1 MRRPLR
7 TLDLPLR
14 LLAALGALLAAG
26 PGPAAADVGDHP
38 HRLPVGDPERREK
51 TVAPELDVLLDTRT
65 LKPLAP
71 RELSA
76 KLAGVRL
83 LLVGE
88 SHTSEEFHRVQEIVL
103 RELHRAGRKVVVGLE
118 MFPPDSQQALDQWSA
133 GELADAEF
141 LEASGWYEH
150 WGYRWEYYRSIF
162 ELIRD
167 EGLPMRGLNVPRDV
181 VRAAREKGF
190 DGLDPEDRRRLPEE
204 IQPATPEFQRLFLS
218 YFGDDSGLHALEGEM
233 LEGFLR
239 AQTAWDA
246 SMAYNASKVLAE
258 DPEAMVVVLVGSGH
272 VAYGLGIA
280 RQAAPLLEAP
290 VATLIPVP
298 VSVDGEPVE
307 DVSASYAD
315 FLWGVAEE
323 EWTRFPSLGLSTR
336 EVEGAEDGA
345 REVLFVAEASA
356 AEEAGLE
363 AGDVLISVGGRAVK
377 GAEAIRLATAS
388 LQWGDTIDVRYRRGD
403 EEHTVTLYLRRR

>member
-1 MRRPLR
+1 
-7 TLDLPLR
+7 
-14 LLAALGALLAAG
+14 AALGALLAAS
-26 PGPAAADVGDHP
+26 PGPAAAEAGDRP

-51 TVAPELDVLLDTRT
+51 TVAPELDVLVDTRT
-65 LKPLAP
+65 LEPLAP
-71 RELSA
+71 RDLPA

-88 SHTSEEFHRVQEIVL
+88 SHTSDEFHRVQEIEL

-118 MFPPDSQQALDQWSA
+118 MFPPEVQPALDRWSA
-133 GELADAEF
+133 GELDDAAF
-141 LEASGWYEH
+141 LDASGWYEH

-167 EGLPMRGLNVPRDV
+167 AGLPMRGLNVPRDV

-190 DGLDPEDRRRLPEE
+190 DGLDPDDRRRLPSE
-204 IQPATPEFQRLFLS
+204 IQTATPEFRRLFLS
-218 YFGDDSGLHALEGEM
+218 YFDDESSMHALEGEM

-258 DPEAMVVVLVGSGH
+258 DPDAMVVVLVGSGH

-280 RQAAPLLEAP
+280 RQAAPLLDAP
-290 VATLIPVP
+290 VATLIPVA
-298 VSVDGEPVE
+298 VAVDGEAVE

-323 EWTRFPSLGLSTR
+323 KWTRFPSLGLSTR
-336 EVEGAEDGA
+336 EVEGADDGA
-345 REVLFVAEASA
+345 REVLFVAEDSA

-363 AGDVLISVGGRAVK
+363 AGDVLVTVGGLPVEGADVVRRAM
-377 GAEAIRLATAS
+377 AS
-388 LQWGDTIDVRYRRGD
+388 TQWGDTVDVRYRRGD
-403 EEHTVTLYLRRR
+403 GEHTATLHLRRR